1 MEMAGTA
8 SPEAFATYS
17 QPVETTLPSL
27 DPGDGFIDYD
37 TNNSCLFVYD
47 PESSDSLFEFITNG
61 IMLNVVGLFG
71 IFGNVISM
79 IILSRP
85 QMRSSI
91 NYLLIGL
98 ARCDTV
104 LIITSVL
111 LFGLPGIFPYT
122 GCLFNYYYLVYPH
135 LSPFLFPV
143 AMTAQ
148 MVSVYLTLT
157 VTLERFVAVCHPL
170 RARSLCT
177 YGRARWYVIV
187 IIIFSFVY
195 NLPRFWEVSLIRYT
209 HHEYNISVYCVQ
221 ASNMRSQTLYIT
233 VYIHW
238 LYLVFLYFLPFTSL
252 AVLNSCIYKQVR
264 RANAERQRLSRL
276 QRREIGLATMLLC
289 VVVVFFLCNI
299 LALVTNILEAFY
311 EIIEDPLVKTSNL
324 LVTINSSVNFIIYV
338 IFGEKFKRLFLRLFC
353 THSFLVATGRE
364 SPDGATHDDSL
375 ISNGENRHSLR
386 LHRQN
391 TACSRNGGTIK
402 FNGKDRRSVRIS
414 RAPSPGPCVYYP
426 GNTRVTYATS
436 LTAPSEWEGSATNT
450 TVF

>member
-1 MEMAGTA
+1 MTVSSAEV
-8 SPEAFATYS
+8 SS
-17 QPVETTLPSL
+17 SSSVHHQV
-27 DPGDGFIDYD
+27 IDYD
-37 TNNSCLFVYD
+37 TGNDNGTMNGTCLDAYD
-47 PESSDSLFEFITNG
+47 PHSIDSLFEFITNG

-104 LIITSVL
+104 LIITSSL
-111 LFGLPGIFPYT
+111 LFGLPGIYPYT
-122 GCLFNYYYLVYPH
+122 GCLFNYYYLIYPH
-135 LSPFLFPV
+135 ISPILFPV

-148 MVSVYLTLT
+148 TVSVYLTLT

-177 YGRARWYVIV
+177 YGRARIYVIV
-187 IIIFSFVY
+187 IIIFSLIY
-195 NLPRFWEVSLIRYT
+195 NLPRFWEVSYTSYT
-209 HHEYNISVYCVQ
+209 HYEHNMSVYCVE
-221 ASNMRSQTLYIT
+221 ASELRSDQVYIT

-252 AVLNSCIYKQVR
+252 AILNACIYKQVR

-299 LALVTNILEAFY
+299 LALVTNVLEASYDIILE
-311 EIIEDPLVKTSNL
+311 PLVKTSNL

-353 THSFLVATGRE
+353 SHSFLSSGNGRE

-375 ISNGENRHSLR
+375 ISNGDNRHSLR

-391 TACSRNGGTIK
+391 TSCSRNGGTIK
-402 FNGKDRRSVRIS
+402 FNGKDRRSLRIS

-436 LTAPSEWEGSATNT
+436 LTVPSEWEGNGNKS

>member
-1 MEMAGTA
+1 MEELELELANFTDY
-8 SPEAFATYS
+8 ENR
-17 QPVETTLPSL
+17 TTCVNTF
-27 DPGDGFIDYD
+27 DPTSYH
-37 TNNSCLFVYD
+37 N
-47 PESSDSLFEFITNG
+47 LFEFISNG
-61 IMLNVVGLFG
+61 ILLNVVGLFG

-98 ARCDTV
+98 ARCDTI
-104 LIITSVL
+104 LIITSTM
-111 LFGLPGIFPYT
+111 LFGLPGIYPYT
-122 GCLFNYYYLVYPH
+122 GFLFHYYYFIYPYI
-135 LSPFLFPV
+135 SPVLYPI
-143 AMTAQ
+143 AMIAQ
-148 MVSVYLTLT
+148 TVSVYITLT

-187 IIIFSFVY
+187 IIIFSVLY
-195 NLPRFWEVSLIRYT
+195 NLPRFFEVTCKEYDYP
-209 HHEYNISVYCVQ
+209 EYNMTVYCIE
-221 ASNMRSQTLYIT
+221 ASNMRAEPMYVSF
-233 VYIHW
+233 YIHW
-238 LYLVFLYFLPFTSL
+238 MYMVFLYIIPFISL
-252 AVLNSCIYKQVR
+252 AILNACIYKQVR

-289 VVVVFFLCNI
+289 VVVVFFICNI

-311 EIIEDPLVKTSNL
+311 QIIVDSLVKTSNL

-375 ISNGENRHSLR
+375 VSNGDNRHSIR

-391 TACSRNGGTIK
+391 TACSRNGSTVK
-402 FNGKDRRSVRIS
+402 FFNGQDRRSVRVS

-426 GNTRVTYATS
+426 GNTRTYTSSLAT
-436 LTAPSEWEGSATNT
+436 TTEWEPST
-450 TVF
+450 TKASTPF

>member
-1 MEMAGTA
+1 MEATTPPAPILEDTLVHQAQA
-8 SPEAFATYS
+8 SFFSGDDNLTDYLNR
-17 QPVETTLPSL
+17 TT
-27 DPGDGFIDYD
+27 
-37 TNNSCLFVYD
+37 CLHVYD
-47 PESSDSLFEFITNG
+47 PSSTDALFEFITNG

-104 LIITSVL
+104 LIITSSL
-111 LFGLPGIFPYT
+111 LFGLPGIYPYT
-122 GCLFNYYYLVYPH
+122 GCLFNYYYLIYPH
-135 LSPFLFPV
+135 ISPILYPV

-148 MVSVYLTLT
+148 TVSVYLTLT

-177 YGRARWYVIV
+177 YGRARIYVIV
-187 IIIFSFVY
+187 IIIFSLIY
-195 NLPRFWEVSLIRYT
+195 NLPRFWEVSCTRYI
-209 HHEYNISVYCVQ
+209 HHEYNISVYCVE
-221 ASNMRSQTLYIT
+221 ASSLREQSLYIT

-252 AVLNSCIYKQVR
+252 AILNACIYKQVR

-299 LALVTNILEAFY
+299 LALVSNILEASY
-311 EIIEDPLVKTSNL
+311 DIIQEPLVKTSNL

-353 THSFLVATGRE
+353 SHSILAGTGRE

-386 LHRQN
+386 LQRQN
-391 TACSRNGGTIK
+391 TSCSRNGGTVK
-402 FNGKDRRSVRIS
+402 FNGKDRRSLRLT

-436 LTAPSEWEGSATNT
+436 LTVPSEWEGNGNKT